1 MQPKFNLA
9 GVDYEVTF
17 LISSLELSIRY
28 PPQNRF
34 CLPYSLFVGKYSSL
48 LEMAISRMQ
57 INEVDTETSCY
68 YGSCKAF
75 HWS

>member
-1 MQPKFNLA
+1 MQPNFNLV
-9 GVDYEVTF
+9 GVDYEFTF
-17 LISSLELSIRY
+17 LFCTLEIGIRY

-34 CLPYSLFVGKYSSL
+34 CLSTDFFVGKYSSL
-48 LEMAISRMQ
+48 LEMAISRME

-68 YGSCKAF
+68 YGSCNAF